1 MASGPLR
8 KQIEVPLMDGEGNIS
23 VKDFLSNDIGI
34 SFFFLDYIMREFKGI
49 LLASNPLQEDLHI
62 WAFSK
67 DGNFF
72 LKSAYI
78 IAKGL
83 NPLNLDTFNMWVWNS
98 KTMSRI
104 KFFLWLCSHYSIP
117 TREVLGSRDFN
128 LDTTCEL
135 CGMYAESIAHVCRN
149 LGISDARQDFFGI
162 PLLDGLKYNHDSH
175 FSRSLICIGRLCTP
189 KAI

>member
-34 SFFFLDYIMREFKGI
+34 SFVLPDYIIQEIKGI
-49 LLASNPLQEDLHI
+49 LLASNPLQEDLNI
-62 WAFSK
+62 LAFSK
-67 DGNFF
+67 DGNFS
-72 LKSAYI
+72 LKSAYL

-98 KTMSRI
+98 KIMSRI

-117 TREVLGSRDFN
+117 TREVLGSRGFN

-135 CGMYAESIAHVCRN
+135 CGMYAESITHVCRN

-162 PLLDGLKYNHDSH
+162 PLLDCLKNNYESH
-175 FSRSLICIGRLCTP
+175 FSCSLICIGRLQRF
-189 KAI
+189 